1 MIIMQ
6 VQVSV
11 PIKLKV
17 TEIIVDTI
25 DLYKQGLQ
33 YCIENGW
40 ELRIKNNIQLHPFVY
55 SELRKI
61 GLPSQLAISCIK
73 MACGIL
79 KKAKTKPFIK
89 TASIRYNSPRSFSF
103 KNNILSIGT
112 INGRVKIPIKIPDYA
127 LKYFNSWE
135 IRESLLTQ
143 SKEKYYCCRGGFV
156 DYYSRG
162 FWVFFR

>member
-40 ELRIKNNIQLHPFVY
+40 NLRI
-55 SELRKI
+55 
-61 GLPSQLAISCIK
+61 
-73 MACGIL
+73 
-79 KKAKTKPFIK
+79 
-89 TASIRYNSPRSFSF
+89 
-103 KNNILSIGT
+103 
-112 INGRVKIPIKIPDYA
+112 
-127 LKYFNSWE
+127 
-135 IRESLLTQ
+135 
-143 SKEKYYCCRGGFV
+143 
-156 DYYSRG
+156 
-162 FWVFFR
+162 